1 MKYRNACE
9 RHFQRSLIKIFS
21 LLDSRIHKDLAK
33 VSKFMSEL
41 LAGNCENVAATD
53 KAAEHATTV
62 GNVGIDYCCS
72 AHVNFFEVKQPMNYF
87 AAKDNDFSDFSEI
100 HYGDGFEEELSSSLT
115 RAVLKIEVEC

>member
-21 LLDSRIHKDLAK
+21 LLGSSIHEDLAK

-62 GNVGIDYCCS
+62 GIVGTDYCCS
-72 AHVNFFEVKQPMNYF
+72 AQVNFFEVKQLMDYLLQK
-87 AAKDNDFSDFSEI
+87 AMILVTLVKYTMVMGLKKSCLLASQGLFS
-100 HYGDGFEEELSSSLT
+100 
-115 RAVLKIEVEC
+115 RLK